1 MTSVKSKTMRNLLTL
16 AIVSLLFTSCYDK
29 GEITQEPTDFINIHG
44 KVYKLMQVVPK
55 DGHNPIWIM
64 YPKDSLDKQPQ
75 VINYDE
81 QSGKKHYT
89 QTVIK
94 VN

>member
-1 MTSVKSKTMRNLLTL
+1 MKNLLIL
-16 AIVSLLFTSCYDK
+16 AIVALLFTSCYDE
-29 GEITQEPTDFINIHG
+29 GEIIEEPKDFINIHG
-44 KVYKLMQVVPK
+44 KIYKLMQVVPTA
-55 DGHNPIWIM
+55 GCRPIWIM

-81 QSGKKHYT
+81 QHGKQVYT

-94 VN
+94 VD